1 MTEIEL
7 SERLRS
13 WLSQDNERMRALELV
28 LQCAQVHSMPQW
40 CIAAGFV
47 RNLVWDKLHGFD
59 RQPLNDIDLIYYCPL
74 DTRPERDRA
83 IEAYL
88 RAGAPELPW
97 SVKNQARMHLK
108 NHDNPYQ
115 SSSDAM
121 AYWPEME
128 TAVG

>member
-59 RQPLNDIDLIYYCPL
+59 RQPLNDIDL
-74 DTRPERDRA
+74 
-83 IEAYL
+83 
-88 RAGAPELPW
+88 
-97 SVKNQARMHLK
+97 
-108 NHDNPYQ
+108 
-115 SSSDAM
+115 
-121 AYWPEME
+121 
-128 TAVG
+128 